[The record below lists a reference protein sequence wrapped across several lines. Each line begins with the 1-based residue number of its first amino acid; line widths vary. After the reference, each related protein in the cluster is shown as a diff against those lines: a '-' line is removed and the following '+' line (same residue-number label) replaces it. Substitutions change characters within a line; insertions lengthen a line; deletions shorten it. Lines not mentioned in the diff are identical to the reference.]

1 MDSMKKDGELIVSD
15 KIDLRVAL
23 TGATG
28 FVGRCVSKDLK
39 CAGAQVLEIGRSPSA
54 PDAEFFQIESLD
66 GNTDYGQ
73 SLIGCDVVIHLA
85 ARVHVMHDKAE
96 NPLAEFQVVNLHGTI
111 NLAKQAAQSG
121 VKRFVYV
128 SSIKVNGE
136 RTTDS
141 VFTEL
146 DAPQPKDPY
155 ALSKWQAE
163 QALRQIEQETG
174 MEVVI
179 VRPPLVYG
187 PGVKANFYNLL
198 RLVHRQLPLP
208 LGSIQNRRS
217 MVFVKNLADALVL
230 CSMHPA
236 AAGQTYLICDGQ
248 DLSTPQLIKEIAA
261 AIGVSN
267 RTFRFSPTI
276 LRHILCLL
284 SMSSVFERL
293 TQSLVVDSGKIR
305 KELDWHPKYDVQ
317 AALSETG
324 RWYLLSLKKE
334 KTKLRIV

>member
-15 KIDLRVAL
+15 NIDLRVAL

-187 PGVKANFYNLL
+187 PGVKANFYNLMKL
-198 RLVHRQLPLP
+198 IKRRLPLP
-208 LGSIQNRRS
+208 VGSISNRRS
-217 MVFVKNLADALVL
+217 MIFVENLADALIL
-230 CSMHPA
+230 CSKHSA
-236 AAGQTYLICDGQ
+236 AAGQTYLVSDGL
-248 DLSTPQLIKEIAA
+248 DISTPQLINGLALAMGVRSRVFPFSLRLMRFIARILGKEP
-261 AIGVSN
+261 V
-267 RTFRFSPTI
+267 
-276 LRHILCLL
+276 
-284 SMSSVFERL
+284 VDRL
-293 TQSLVVDSGKIR
+293 GESLVVSSDKIR
-305 KELDWHPKYDVQ
+305 QELDWRPPY
-317 AALSETG
+317 TM
-324 RWYLLSLKKE
+324 E
-334 KTKLRIV
+334 KGLEITASWFLQSGKVGNKHG